1 MNYVFVLDT
10 NKQPLN
16 PVHPGW
22 ARKLLS
28 AGRAT
33 VYKRYPFTIILKAAI
48 QDAVRRSRRALSD
61 IQPLRLKIDPGSKTT
76 GLAIV
81 NDDTGDITFAAEL
94 EHRGQQIK
102 KSMDS
107 RRAIRK
113 GRRSRK
119 TRYRKPR
126 FLNRRRKEGWL
137 PPSLRSRVEN
147 IETWIARLQKLCM
160 ITAISLELV
169 KFDTQKM
176 KSRFASPLRSEQNPE
191 ISGVEYQQGELQ
203 GYEIREYLLE
213 KFGRKCV
220 YCGTENVPLQIEH
233 IVPTSRGG
241 SSRVSNLTLSCE
253 ACNQKKGNQTAEE
266 FGHPK
271 VQAIASSPL
280 KGAAAVNT
288 TRWALYRRIKATGL
302 PVEVGTG
309 GRTKYNRSVRQ
320 LPKTHW
326 LDAACVGASTP
337 EALKVEGI
345 TPLIITAAGRGSRQM
360 CGTNKYG
367 FPTRHRTGQKQFFG
381 FQTGDI
387 VKAVVPKGKKAGTH
401 IGRVMIRASKSFD
414 IRTKSGRVQGI
425 NQRYCR
431 IIYRSDGY
439 NY

>member
-28 AGRAT
+28 SKSAA
-33 VYKRYPFTIILKAAI
+33 VYKRYPFTIILKAAV
-48 QDAVRRSRRALSD
+48 QDAD

-81 NDDTGDITFAAEL
+81 NDDTGDVVFAAEL
-94 EHRGQQIK
+94 EHRGQMIK

-107 RRAIRK
+107 RRAIRR

-126 FLNRRRKEGWL
+126 FLNRRRQEGWL

-147 IETWIARLQKLCM
+147 IETWVARLQKLCM

-169 KFDTQKM
+169 KFDMQKM

>member
-1 MNYVFVLDT
+1 
-10 NKQPLN
+10 
-16 PVHPGW
+16 
-22 ARKLLS
+22 
-28 AGRAT
+28 
-33 VYKRYPFTIILKAAI
+33 
-48 QDAVRRSRRALSD
+48 
-61 IQPLRLKIDPGSKTT
+61 
-76 GLAIV
+76 
-81 NDDTGDITFAAEL
+81 
-94 EHRGQQIK
+94 
-102 KSMDS
+102 
-107 RRAIRK
+107 
-113 GRRSRK
+113 
-119 TRYRKPR
+119 
-126 FLNRRRKEGWL
+126 
-137 PPSLRSRVEN
+137 
-147 IETWIARLQKLCM
+147 M

-169 KFDTQKM
+169 KFDMQKM